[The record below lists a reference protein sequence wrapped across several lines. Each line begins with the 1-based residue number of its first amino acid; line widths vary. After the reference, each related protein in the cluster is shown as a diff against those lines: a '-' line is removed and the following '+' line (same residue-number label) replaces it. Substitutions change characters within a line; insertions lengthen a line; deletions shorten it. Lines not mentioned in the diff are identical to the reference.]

1 MPSLKYSV
9 FSCFGVVGVLRK
21 NSSNFIK
28 DFSFFHFLKLQTDQ
42 KLNFIIWTQW
52 PAQECLPLMS
62 WGLGV
67 SRGCFSAKPLK
78 ATFSST
84 GMSFPLPWV
93 AYLGVHRV
101 LSALQAVCFPF

>member
-9 FSCFGVVGVLRK
+9 FSCFGVVGELRK

-28 DFSFFHFLKLQTDQ
+28 DFSFLHFRKLQTDQ

-52 PAQECLPLMS
+52 PAQEGLPLMS
-62 WGLGV
+62 CGLGV

-101 LSALQAVCFPF
+101 PSALQAVCFPF